1 MVQLHAHA
9 IDSAGFPARRTSLRP
24 GTAAQRGMMF
34 IMWVYMETWIVQDG
48 APELGRGSC
57 LPGVGLRADCLS
69 VGPPGTLADGIAEL
83 ADHGDLWPGGHLH
96 ELTGLAGAA
105 GDVYSG
111 DGPVHWHAGS
121 EFVITTGDLAFIAR
135 AAGRVSVVAAG
146 SRVTAQCML
155 SVVADYEWDAFGLPD
170 LRSDWYVRRLK
181 IEHRQIDDVPGGP
194 GRPLAG
200 RSGKVLRTFEIENMS
215 RWDDDCDSTIMAWYV
230 LDLAPIQ
237 AS

>member
-1 MVQLHAHA
+1 
-9 IDSAGFPARRTSLRP
+9 
-24 GTAAQRGMMF
+24 MMF

-69 VGPPGTLADGIAEL
+69 VGPPGTLVDGIAEL
-83 ADHGDLWPGGHLH
+83 ADRGGGLWPGGYLH

-105 GDVYSG
+105 RDVYSG
-111 DGPVHWHAGS
+111 EGPAHRHAGS
-121 EFVITTGDLAFIAR
+121 EFMLSTGDLAFIAR
-135 AAGRVSVVAAG
+135 TAGRASVVAAG

-170 LRSDWYVRRLK
+170 LRRDWCVRRLK
-181 IEHRQIDDVPGGP
+181 IEHRQIDDVHGGP
-194 GRPLAG
+194 GQALAG
-200 RSGKVLRTFEIENMS
+200 HSGKVLRTFEIENTS
-215 RWDDDCDSTIMAWYV
+215 RWEDDRDSTIMAWYV

>member
-1 MVQLHAHA
+1 
-9 IDSAGFPARRTSLRP
+9 
-24 GTAAQRGMMF
+24 
-34 IMWVYMETWIVQDG
+34 MWVYMETWIIQDG

-57 LPGVGLRADCLS
+57 LPGGGLRADCLS
-69 VGPPGTLADGIAEL
+69 VGPPRTLADGIAEL
-83 ADHGDLWPGGHLH
+83 ADHGGLWPGGHLH

-105 GDVYSG
+105 RDVYSG
-111 DGPVHWHAGS
+111 EGPVHGHAGS
-121 EFVITTGDLAFIAR
+121 EFVITAGDLAFIAR
-135 AAGRVSVVAAG
+135 TAGRASVVAAG
-146 SRVTAQCML
+146 SRVTAQCVL

-200 RSGKVLRTFEIENMS
+200 RSGKVLHTFEIENMS
-215 RWDDDCDSTIMAWYV
+215 RWDDDRDSTIMAWYV
-230 LDLAPIQ
+230 LDLVPIQ